1 MLDVVAPESHQNDH
15 SNVREL
21 SRPSFNSLHNNL
33 AWWEVTQRTSKTT
46 RLSKLGGGHLLGDGH
61 LPGTI
66 RYIPFS
72 ASCSV

>member
-1 MLDVVAPESHQNDH
+1 MYVSSADL
-15 SNVREL
+15 L
-21 SRPSFNSLHNNL
+21 SIHYTIIQHGGWLHRGP
-33 AWWEVTQRTSKTT
+33 QKTT
-46 RLSKLGGGHLLGDGH
+46 RLSKLGGGCLLGDGHLLGDGR